1 MKVCLQEV
9 PTKLK
14 DASTERRKLQ
24 KGISEYCDILE
35 RNAEKQADFF
45 RFKNNDMNILPPAI
59 DFNSNA
65 IVDISDSDSLIYKS
79 FSLDSIEDDNN
90 VMMADK
96 TDQSDAV
103 QHDGPLL
110 VDQIPVKSF
119 IHLLSGKHLRHYRT
133 NSASM
138 QADFRNAVEQ
148 TDVFNQMI
156 YTGNTSIVK
165 QALSM
170 LYMIFDHD
178 GKKENVMGRMM
189 MLQAKPSI
197 PKMLCQ
203 MMYAF
208 LLTVEGERKSKGGED
223 QDREKIDLTC
233 EKLEKDLKDQSL
245 LRVQAFNNQL
255 PRTPSKA
262 ENENSFQS
270 IALAAM
276 LSLVDYNH
284 PGDEKEKEKAI
295 IKALTSMDGLQAMKQ
310 KMDEYNPPRVSAE
323 KAAELDAAKAV
334 VDAYLKYHTESDNDQ
349 PKALPKDVEGQPK
362 DVEDQ
367 SEKQKKSEKMT
378 QKYKGVATDEMAVD
392 VDDASQPKAQKK
404 SDQMKLKDSPAA
416 GIHAKHAE
424 SDKMAVD
431 AQTEVQEESQKETQT
446 VKPAACDAGNTEE
459 TITEAEKPTDKKSA
473 DPEQEPDGSKV
484 IEAVANDPASAVQTE
499 RKKDKGKMD
508 EASQKAAADKPSAE
522 GQDGNNITAQDVG
535 QQEGD
540 TEGAKQAQGSQAET
554 NKKTEKQAG
563 KKRKV
568 TQPETSN
575 KRATRA
581 STSQAK
587 KNK

>member
-1 MKVCLQEV
+1 
-9 PTKLK
+9 
-14 DASTERRKLQ
+14 
-24 KGISEYCDILE
+24 
-35 RNAEKQADFF
+35 
-45 RFKNNDMNILPPAI
+45 
-59 DFNSNA
+59 
-65 IVDISDSDSLIYKS
+65 
-79 FSLDSIEDDNN
+79 
-90 VMMADK
+90 
-96 TDQSDAV
+96 
-103 QHDGPLL
+103 
-110 VDQIPVKSF
+110 
-119 IHLLSGKHLRHYRT
+119 
-133 NSASM
+133 M

-148 TDVFNQMI
+148 TEVFNQMI

-178 GKKENVMGRMM
+178 GEKENVMGRMM

-255 PRTPSKA
+255 PRTPSKE
-262 ENENSFQS
+262 ENGNSLAS
-270 IALAAM
+270 IAFAAM
-276 LSLVDYNH
+276 KSLVDFFY

-295 IKALTSMDGLQAMKQ
+295 NQALTSMDGLQAMKQ
-310 KMDEYNPPRVSAE
+310 KIDEYNPPRVSAE
-323 KAAELDAAKAV
+323 KAAELNAAQAA
-334 VDAYLKYHTESDNDQ
+334 VDAYVKYRNESHNGQ

-424 SDKMAVD
+424 SDKMDVD

-499 RKKDKGKMD
+499 RKKDKGNKD
-508 EASQKAAADKPSAE
+508 GASQNAAADKPSAE

-568 TQPETSN
+568 TQQETSN